1 MSLFHISPSAQF
13 VGNKAKNKAK
23 GWISKQVFQE
33 NKAHQIFQKTNI
45 SYPLIRTWNTR
56 FEIRPFALLPRLYCN
71 IKIKSIF
78 WKLHKSFMTSLLEL
92 LKWWV
97 LNGLKVSSFLSR
109 LTHFLVRYCFDLD
122 SHRWF
127 AKGVV
132 SVANDCN
139 EPNRYRICTDIAK
152 YTYWIIQTIL
162 EESVTF

>member
-1 MSLFHISPSAQF
+1 MKIAQIIHDVITRIVKVMSFKWF
-13 VGNKAKNKAK
+13 
-23 GWISKQVFQE
+23 
-33 NKAHQIFQKTNI
+33 
-45 SYPLIRTWNTR
+45 
-56 FEIRPFALLPRLYCN
+56 
-71 IKIKSIF
+71 KS
-78 WKLHKSFMTSLLEL
+78 
-92 LKWWV
+92 
-97 LNGLKVSSFLSR
+97 SSFLSR